1 MKQEINLYQVEKQR
15 FKFRLNFK
23 EASYV
28 FGAFFTVIFLVTAV
42 DLTKHFMIKKEYT
55 TLDKEQQA
63 KSQKLQVIAGNMP
76 QEKTRNQIV
85 NEVKDYQDQNQSKT
99 TILGLL
105 ANAISSKSTPYSDYL
120 EALARKAVPGLW
132 ITNIGIKGNGNDLS
146 IQGKTLS
153 PQYVPLLISRLGGE
167 SVFKGKSFEVFKIS
181 TDEKTG
187 EISFN
192 LETKASLQP

>member
-23 EASYV
+23 EASYG
-28 FGAFFTVIFLVTAV
+28 FIAFFVVIFLITAV
-42 DLTKHFMIKKEYT
+42 DLMRHFMITKEYS

-76 QEKTRNQIV
+76 EEKTRNEIV
-85 NEVKDYQDQNQSKT
+85 NEVKNYQDQNQSKT

-105 ANAISSKSTPYSDYL
+105 ASATSSKTTHYSDYL
-120 EALARKAVPGLW
+120 EALARKAIPGLW
-132 ITNIGIKGNGNDLS
+132 LTNIGIRDNGNDLS
-146 IQGKTLS
+146 IEGKTLS
-153 PQYVPLLISRLGGE
+153 PQYVPLLISGLGGE
-167 SVFKGKSFEVFKIS
+167 SVFKGKTFEVFKIS